1 MMIDI
6 LMATYNGENFLR
18 AQLDSILQQSNQ
30 DWLLLI
36 RDDCSTDATVR
47 IIKEYQLLRPEQIE
61 LIQAEQPSSSAQN
74 KFFTLKCH

>member
-6 LMATYNGENFLR
+6 LMATYHGEKFLR
-18 AQLDSILQQSNQ
+18 PQLDSILQQSNQ
-30 DWLLLI
+30 DWRLLI

-61 LIQAEQPSSSAQN
+61 LIRAEQPSGSAQN
-74 KFFTLKCH
+74 NFFTLKCH

>member
-6 LMATYNGENFLR
+6 LMATYNGEQFLR
-18 AQLDSILQQSNQ
+18 PQLDSILQQSNQ

-36 RDDCSTDATVR
+36 RDDCSTDATVQ

-61 LIQAEQPSSSAQN
+61 LIRAEQPSGSAQN
-74 KFFTLKCH
+74 NFFQL